1 MRILLLILLCLKC
14 GGVAQDFKVVTHAGK
29 KFTTCSVDVSVSKLE
44 LFLADEKGGTFKTF
58 ARLEQWLAG
67 KDKQL
72 VFGMNAGMYH
82 ADYTTVGLYVEN
94 GRQIYPLNLER
105 GEGNFFLQPNGV
117 FYITQSGAAVLE
129 SKACARLGVK
139 PLWATQSGPMLV
151 INNTIHPAFNAASK
165 SELFRNGVGVS
176 SADKVIF
183 VISEAA
189 VNFHAFATLF
199 RDTLKCPNALFLDG
213 TVSSLYSRALGR
225 SDFRMD
231 LGPFFG
237 IPEKKE

>member
-1 MRILLLILLCLKC
+1 MRILLIILFCVSYESF
-14 GGVAQDFKVVTHAGK
+14 GQEFKVVTHAGK
-29 KFTTCSVDVSVSKLE
+29 RFTTCSVDVSTTKLE
-44 LFLADEKGGTFKTF
+44 LFLADENGKTFKTF

-67 KDKQL
+67 REKQL

-94 GRQIYPLNLER
+94 GRQIYPLNLKS
-105 GEGNFFLQPNGV
+105 GEGNFFLKPNGV
-117 FYITQSGAAVLE
+117 FFITQAGAAVME
-129 SKACARLGVK
+129 ANAYARLGAK

-151 INNTIHPAFNAASK
+151 INNTIHPSFNAGSK

-176 SADKVIF
+176 SANKVIF
-183 VISEAA
+183 VISEGP
-189 VNFHAFATLF
+189 VNFHDFATLF
-199 RDTLKCPNALFLDG
+199 RDALKCPNALFLDG
-213 TVSSLYSRALGR
+213 TVSSLHSAALGR

-237 IPEKKE
+237 ITGAK